1 MKRSMVLALA
11 VLLAIGVFAVPG
23 VASAVPTVSLS
34 LSGQSTFNDGSGH
47 WYASGLVIN
56 QSGSRVTD
64 AIVTLTYK
72 NSGGTAIGTESIPVP
87 MHVVNSGNNTPFE
100 WPINPPTATVTTDWS
115 ATGVP
120 TTVFQ
125 TLTDITPIPSYIDQ
139 VTSRNYAGTF
149 TNTTGHS
156 VAGVF
161 VFAYERDASS
171 FYCGIV
177 DTGLVRDV
185 IAAGAT
191 PAFDALARRMP
202 AISGLHAESMLWEAE
217 AYTPASVWR
226 FYNFRTGT
234 HFYTA
239 DPAEMA
245 HVRDAMA
252 STYHLDGV
260 GYTLNTTAVSNYR
273 PLYRFY
279 NKRTGTHFYTADE
292 AEKNNVV
299 NTLGWLYQYDGPA
312 YNVSAYPWFGL
323 PVYRFYNRRT
333 GTHFYTA
340 DETEKANVINT
351 LGAIYSY
358 EGPAYY
364 LAY

>member
-23 VASAVPTVSLS
+23 VASAVSTVSLS
-34 LSGQSTFNDGSGH
+34 VLRQSTFNDGSGH
-47 WYASGLVIN
+47 WYASGIAAN
-56 QSGSRVTD
+56 QSGSLVTD

-87 MHVVNSGNNTPFE
+87 IHVLNSGNGAPFE
-100 WPINPPTATVTTDWS
+100 WPINPPAGMVTTDWS

-120 TTVFQ
+120 TTVSQ
-125 TLTDITPIPSYIDQ
+125 ILGAILPIPSYIDH
-139 VTSRNYAGTF
+139 VTSRSYAGSF
-149 TNTTGHS
+149 TNITGHS
-156 VAGVF
+156 AAGVF
-161 VFAYERDASS
+161 VTAEEHDASD

-177 DTGLVRDV
+177 DTGLVRNI

-191 PAFDALARRMP
+191 PAFNALARRLP
-202 AISGLHAESMLWEAE
+202 TVSGLHAQALVWECE
-217 AYTPASVWR
+217 PYTPASVWR
-226 FYNFRTGT
+226 FYNVRTGT

-239 DPAEMA
+239 DPTEMA

-260 GYTLNTTAVSNYR
+260 GYTLNTSAVSNYR

-279 NKRTGTHFYTADE
+279 NRRTGTHFYTADT
-292 AEKNNVV
+292 AERDNVI
-299 NTLGWLYQYDGPA
+299 NTLGAIYQYEGPA

-340 DETEKANVINT
+340 DETEKTNVINT
-351 LGAIYSY
+351 MSAIYTY

-364 LAY
+364 LSY